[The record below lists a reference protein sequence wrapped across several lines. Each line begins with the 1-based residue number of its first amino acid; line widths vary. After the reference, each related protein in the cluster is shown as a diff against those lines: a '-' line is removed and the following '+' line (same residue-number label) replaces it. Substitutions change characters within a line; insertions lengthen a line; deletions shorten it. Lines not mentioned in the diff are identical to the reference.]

1 MTKNK
6 IKKMLDT
13 VYTVEL
19 KGSALGYVLSL
30 LAAEQHRLEEEC
42 RTNITDINA
51 VMAAVANNVVGNDLL
66 HATYAAAGEEF
77 LGFAMGM
84 SPETMKKVMESDNMD
99 MVRDEVDKAI
109 KRHRAS
115 RDKNLH

>member
-84 SPETMKKVMESDNMD
+84 DPGTMKTVMESNDID
-99 MVRDEVDKAI
+99 TIKDKV
-109 KRHRAS
+109 KRARKE
-115 RDKNLH
+115 RPTNKNLH